1 MTDLARKIRFKV
13 NQSNSFIL
21 LKYIYKVVNGKCSFS
36 FIYSS
41 ELISYLK
48 SIKIILTAPA
58 FR

>member
-21 LKYIYKVVNGKCSFS
+21 LKYIYKVVNGKGSFS